1 MKGQTITEMVV
12 MAGGWAAGQA
22 LGTGQEEQAIPT
34 HTSRAWFK
42 LPRWWHLSPMPAGR
56 GTAGLELLKLMVAAW
71 GAGRFQEGVAYGGD
85 LFFLM
90 HGPSAWMVM
99 MMRRRRSRRG
109 RRFIMVWR
117 RRRNGHSL

>member
-56 GTAGLELLKLMVAAW
+56 GTAGLELL
-71 GAGRFQEGVAYGGD
+71 
-85 LFFLM
+85 
-90 HGPSAWMVM
+90 
-99 MMRRRRSRRG
+99 
-109 RRFIMVWR
+109 
-117 RRRNGHSL
+117 